1 MFAFHEEDHQAYF
14 DQACIQLPLDKGD
27 AVFFNPALFHAAGA
41 NTSADI
47 HRLVNLL
54 QISSPFGRAM
64 EALDRRAM
72 SLALFPALMG
82 LKQKGQL
89 SAGQID
95 AAIAACAEGYAF
107 PTNLDTDPPLGGNA
121 PASQADILRDALD
134 EGWEQAK
141 LCETLSALAARQRP

>member
-1 MFAFHEEDHQAYF
+1 
-14 DQACIQLPLDKGD
+14 
-27 AVFFNPALFHAAGA
+27 
-41 NTSADI
+41 
-47 HRLVNLL
+47 
-54 QISSPFGRAM
+54 
-64 EALDRRAM
+64 M

-107 PTNLDTDPPLGGNA
+107 PPTNLDTDPPLGGNA
-121 PASQADILRDALD
+121 PPASQADILRDALD